1 MNYNP
6 VLAFFLSFIP
16 GVGHFYVNR
25 KVRGY
30 LYGMG
35 AFIPL
40 FFTIFIWFFGGYIG
54 DVILIGLLISFFVT
68 AINVLDMI
76 LFLMKK
82 SKHNQQVAHVGEEGN
97 IVSQTEDSERFYT
110 IILSFV
116 PGLGHFQLGLIN
128 RGLTFLIGFFGLGTM
143 IVFISVFTDQ
153 GAFMVFL
160 GILPIIWVYNMFDAV
175 QLVGKKQR
183 GEELVDK
190 TIIEDF
196 EETRREQGRKSKT
209 LATVL
214 AIFPGA
220 GHLYLGLQKR
230 GIQLM
235 AAFLLAI
242 YILDE
247 LRLSLFLFLIPI
259 IWFYSFFDGLQK
271 ASKADQ
277 NLDLEDKP
285 IISSLAIHQKW
296 LGIGLILLGLYF
308 IFINIV
314 LPIAEPYLAKIF
326 KLSIP
331 YLVREYIQ
339 TAIICLILIGGGIK
353 LLLGKK
359 QPLEEEGDVK

>member
-1 MNYNP
+1 MSFNP

-25 KVRGY
+25 KVRGF
-30 LYGMG
+30 LYGIG
-35 AFIPL
+35 AVGPVLIGIFGTFMVGYDDPL
-40 FFTIFIWFFGGYIG
+40 FIGFIFA
-54 DVILIGLLISFFVT
+54 FFVVV
-68 AINVLDMI
+68 INVLDMI
-76 LFLMKK
+76 IFLLRNN
-82 SKHNQQVAHVGEEGN
+82 KHNQNQHVIQTEEGQ
-97 IVSQTEDSERFYT
+97 VLSVRTDDSDRFFT
-110 IILSFV
+110 IILSFI

-143 IVFISVFTDQ
+143 VVFISAFTNQ

-175 QLVGKKQR
+175 QLVGKKLR
-183 GEELVDK
+183 GEKIEDK

-235 AAFLLAI
+235 AAFLFAI
-242 YILDE
+242 YILDV

-259 IWFYSFFDGLQK
+259 IWFYSFFDALQK
-271 ASKADQ
+271 VSKHGEEE
-277 NLDLEDKP
+277 LEDVP
-285 IISSLAIHQKW
+285 VVSYIVNHQKW
-296 LGIGLILLGLYF
+296 VGIGLITLGLYYLMV
-308 IFINIV
+308 NVV
-314 LPIAEPYLAKIF
+314 LPTVGPMVSRVF
-326 KLSIP
+326 NFD
-331 YLVREYIQ
+331 IQ
-339 TAIICLILIGGGIK
+339 YFYYTYFQGTIICILLIGGGLK
-353 LLLGKK
+353 LMVGSKK
-359 QPLEEEGDVK
+359 RKENDAK

>member
-235 AAFLLAI
+235 AAFLFAI

-259 IWFYSFFDGLQK
+259 IWFYSFFDALQK
-271 ASKADQ
+271 VSKHGEEE
-277 NLDLEDKP
+277 LEDVP
-285 IISSLAIHQKW
+285 VVSYIVNHQKW
-296 LGIGLILLGLYF
+296 VGFGLIALGIYYLVV
-308 IFINIV
+308 NVV
-314 LPIAEPYLAKIF
+314 LPTVGPIILNAF
-326 KLSIP
+326 NFD
-331 YLVREYIQ
+331 IQ
-339 TAIICLILIGGGIK
+339 SFYYDYFQGTIICILLIGGGLK
-353 LLLGKK
+353 LMVGSKK
-359 QPLEEEGDVK
+359 RKENA

>member
-1 MNYNP
+1 
-6 VLAFFLSFIP
+6 
-16 GVGHFYVNR
+16 
-25 KVRGY
+25 
-30 LYGMG
+30 
-35 AFIPL
+35 
-40 FFTIFIWFFGGYIG
+40 
-54 DVILIGLLISFFVT
+54 
-68 AINVLDMI
+68 
-76 LFLMKK
+76 
-82 SKHNQQVAHVGEEGN
+82 
-97 IVSQTEDSERFYT
+97 
-110 IILSFV
+110 
-116 PGLGHFQLGLIN
+116 
-128 RGLTFLIGFFGLGTM
+128 M

-259 IWFYSFFDGLQK
+259 IWFYSFFDALQK
-271 ASKADQ
+271 VSKHGEEE
-277 NLDLEDKP
+277 LEDVP
-285 IISSLAIHQKW
+285 VVSYIVNHQKW
-296 LGIGLILLGLYF
+296 VGFGLIALGIYYLVV
-308 IFINIV
+308 NVV
-314 LPIAEPYLAKIF
+314 LPTVGPIILNAF
-326 KLSIP
+326 NFD
-331 YLVREYIQ
+331 IQ
-339 TAIICLILIGGGIK
+339 SFYYDYFQGTIICILLIGGGLK
-353 LLLGKK
+353 LMVGSKK
-359 QPLEEEGDVK
+359 RKENA

>member
-1 MNYNP
+1 MSYNP

-25 KVRGY
+25 KIRGFF
-30 LYGMG
+30 YGVG
-35 AFIPL
+35 
-40 FFTIFIWFFGGYIG
+40 TVGS
-54 DVILIGLLISFFVT
+54 ILIGILGTFMVGYEDPLLVGLIFAFFIAV
-68 AINVLDMI
+68 INVLDMI
-76 LFLMKK
+76 IFLLRNN
-82 SKHNQQVAHVGEEGN
+82 KHNQRQQAIHTEEGQVVAVQN
-97 IVSQTEDSERFYT
+97 DESDRFYT
-110 IILSFV
+110 IILSFI

-143 IVFISVFTDQ
+143 VVFISVFTNQ

-160 GILPIIWVYNMFDAV
+160 GILPVIWVYNMFDAV

-190 TIIEDF
+190 TILEDF

-235 AAFLLAI
+235 AAFLFAI
-242 YILDE
+242 YILDV

-259 IWFYSFFDGLQK
+259 IWFYSFFDALQK
-271 ASKADQ
+271 VSKHGEEE
-277 NLDLEDKP
+277 LEDVP
-285 IISSLAIHQKW
+285 VVSYIVNHQKW
-296 LGIGLILLGLYF
+296 VGFALIALGLYYLLV
-308 IFINIV
+308 NVV
-314 LPIAEPYLAKIF
+314 LPTVGPMVAKVLHF
-326 KLSIP
+326 DLQHF
-331 YLVREYIQ
+331 YYTYFQ
-339 TAIICLILIGGGIK
+339 GTIICILLIGGGIK
-353 LLLGKK
+353 LMVGSKK
-359 QPLEEEGDVK
+359 RKENA

>member
-1 MNYNP
+1 MSYNP

-25 KVRGY
+25 KIRGF
-30 LYGMG
+30 LYSVG
-35 AFIPL
+35 AFGSILVGIFGFVMMGFEDPL
-40 FFTIFIWFFGGYIG
+40 IVGVMFAA
-54 DVILIGLLISFFVT
+54 FVEI
-68 AINVLDMI
+68 INVLDMI
-76 LFLMKK
+76 IFLLRNN
-82 SKHNQQVAHVGEEGN
+82 KHNQQQKVIQTEEGQLVA
-97 IVSQTEDSERFYT
+97 IRTDDSDRFYT
-110 IILSFV
+110 IILSFI

-143 IVFISVFTDQ
+143 VVFISVFTNQ

-190 TIIEDF
+190 TILEDF

-235 AAFLLAI
+235 AAFLFAI
-242 YILDE
+242 YILDV

-259 IWFYSFFDGLQK
+259 IWFYSFFDALQK
-271 ASKADQ
+271 VSKHGEEE
-277 NLDLEDKP
+277 LEDVP
-285 IISSLAIHQKW
+285 VVSYIVNHQKW
-296 LGIGLILLGLYF
+296 VGFGLIALGLYYLLV
-308 IFINIV
+308 NVV
-314 LPIAEPYLAKIF
+314 LPSVGP
-326 KLSIP
+326 
-331 YLVREYIQ
+331 LVARMFHFDIQ
-339 TAIICLILIGGGIK
+339 HFYYSYFQGTIICILLIGGGLK
-353 LLLGKK
+353 LMAGSKK
-359 QPLEEEGDVK
+359 RKENA

>member
-1 MNYNP
+1 
-6 VLAFFLSFIP
+6 
-16 GVGHFYVNR
+16 
-25 KVRGY
+25 
-30 LYGMG
+30 
-35 AFIPL
+35 FIPL

-54 DVILIGLLISFFVT
+54 DVILIGFLSSFFVT

-97 IVSQTEDSERFYT
+97 IVSQTEDSERCYT
-110 IILSFV
+110 IILSFI

-235 AAFLLAI
+235 AAFLFAI

-259 IWFYSFFDGLQK
+259 IWFYSFFDALQK
-271 ASKADQ
+271 VSKHGEEE
-277 NLDLEDKP
+277 LEDVP
-285 IISSLAIHQKW
+285 VVSYIVNHQKW
-296 LGIGLILLGLYF
+296 VGFGLIALGIYYLVV
-308 IFINIV
+308 NVV
-314 LPIAEPYLAKIF
+314 LPTVGPIILNAFNFDIRSFYYDYF
-326 KLSIP
+326 
-331 YLVREYIQ
+331 Q
-339 TAIICLILIGGGIK
+339 GTIICILLIGGGLK
-353 LLLGKK
+353 LM
-359 QPLEEEGDVK
+359 V

>member
-259 IWFYSFFDGLQK
+259 IWFYSFFDALQK
-271 ASKADQ
+271 VSKHGEEE
-277 NLDLEDKP
+277 LEDVP
-285 IISSLAIHQKW
+285 VVSYIVNHQKW
-296 LGIGLILLGLYF
+296 VGFGLIALGIYYLVV
-308 IFINIV
+308 NVV
-314 LPIAEPYLAKIF
+314 LPTVGPIILNAF
-326 KLSIP
+326 NFD
-331 YLVREYIQ
+331 IQ
-339 TAIICLILIGGGIK
+339 SFYYDYFQGTIICILLIGGGLK
-353 LLLGKK
+353 LMVGSKK
-359 QPLEEEGDVK
+359 RKENA

>member
-54 DVILIGLLISFFVT
+54 DVILIGFLISFFVT

-110 IILSFV
+110 IILSFI

-220 GHLYLGLQKR
+220 GHLYLGLQK
-230 GIQLM
+230 
-235 AAFLLAI
+235 
-242 YILDE
+242 
-247 LRLSLFLFLIPI
+247 
-259 IWFYSFFDGLQK
+259 
-271 ASKADQ
+271 
-277 NLDLEDKP
+277 
-285 IISSLAIHQKW
+285 
-296 LGIGLILLGLYF
+296 
-308 IFINIV
+308 
-314 LPIAEPYLAKIF
+314 
-326 KLSIP
+326 
-331 YLVREYIQ
+331 
-339 TAIICLILIGGGIK
+339 
-353 LLLGKK
+353 
-359 QPLEEEGDVK
+359 